1 MIVIDLDKA
10 LTVTIKVL
18 IVACIGKYVF
28 NTYKKVEKKL
38 EEEQKE
44 KEQTGE

>member
-38 EEEQKE
+38 EEQKE